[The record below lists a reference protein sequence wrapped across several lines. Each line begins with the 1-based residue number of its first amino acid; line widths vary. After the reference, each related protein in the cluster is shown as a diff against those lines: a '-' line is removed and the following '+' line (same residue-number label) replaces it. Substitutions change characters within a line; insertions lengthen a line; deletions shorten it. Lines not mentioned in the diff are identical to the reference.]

1 MTVLNFLIPEI
12 LLITS
17 ILVLLMVGV
26 FIKNSFEIIYR
37 SSIFLTLLILLLIL
51 TSDIKDIKIFNDS
64 FVIDDFSIYLK
75 ILILLSTFFI
85 FLISQRYITDI
96 NNNKFEYPIIVLL
109 SILGMFFMVSS
120 NDLILFYLG
129 LELQSL
135 SLYILASIDRD
146 NLRSTESGVKYFVL
160 SALSSGLLLYGCS
173 LLYGFTGSTNFE
185 LIADQLNKENTGAV
199 FAMVFI
205 LVGLAFKVSAVPFHM
220 WTPDVYEGAPTSI
233 TSYFAVVPKVAGLAL
248 LIKFM
253 FVPFSNILLEWQT
266 IIIFISIASM
276 ILGAVAA
283 MIQKNLKRLLAYS
296 SIGHIGYLLIGLASA
311 NFQGI
316 KGLIIYV
323 TINQSSH
330 IFWALIFIYIW
341 AGPHHLLYSAL
352 PEWAQNL
359 GVAFSVMLIAP
370 SWGGMINGLLTLR
383 GAWDKVRVDPVLKFM
398 VVAITGYGMA
408 TFEGPMLSL
417 KNVNAIAHFSD
428 WIIAHVHVGA
438 LAWNGFLTFG
448 MIYWLVPRLF
458 KTKLYLI
465 RILVLYLLFSL
476 SPLTKNHISNL

>member
-1 MTVLNFLIPEI
+1 MFPEI
-12 LLITS
+12 FLSLS
-17 ILVLLMVGV
+17 IFFTLMVGV
-26 FIKNSFEIIYR
+26 FIKKSFNLIFNLTSLIIIVTISIILTNSNNVEK
-37 SSIFLTLLILLLIL
+37 IFL
-51 TSDIKDIKIFNDS
+51 DS
-64 FVIDDFSIYLK
+64 FIRDPFSNYFK
-75 ILILLSTFFI
+75 ILILLSTLFVLNSSKNFI
-85 FLISQRYITDI
+85 IDNKLD
-96 NNNKFEYPIIVLL
+96 KFEYPIIILL

-283 MIQKNLKRLLAYS
+283 MVQKNFKRLLAYS
-296 SIGHIGYLLIGLASA
+296 SIGHIGYALAGVATGSISGYQSA
-311 NFQGI
+311 
-316 KGLIIYV
+316 IIY
-323 TINQSSH
+323 IS
-330 IFWALIFIYIW
+330 IYVIMNI
-341 AGPHHLLYSAL
+341 G
-352 PEWAQNL
+352 
-359 GVAFSVMLIAP
+359 AFSC
-370 SWGGMINGLLTLR
+370 
-383 GAWDKVRVDPVLKFM
+383 
-398 VVAITGYGMA
+398 
-408 TFEGPMLSL
+408 
-417 KNVNAIAHFSD
+417 
-428 WIIAHVHVGA
+428 
-438 LAWNGFLTFG
+438 
-448 MIYWLVPRLF
+448 
-458 KTKLYLI
+458 
-465 RILVLYLLFSL
+465 LYLLKKDGQYKENISDLSGISKKHPLLAISLLIILFSL
-476 SPLTKNHISNL
+476 AGVPPLGGFFAKFYVFVAVLEKEMYALAIIGLITTVMSAFYYLKIIKTIYFDDSINTFEPTKNRTAQFSVIASCTILITFFLYPSILNNLVDTLFVS